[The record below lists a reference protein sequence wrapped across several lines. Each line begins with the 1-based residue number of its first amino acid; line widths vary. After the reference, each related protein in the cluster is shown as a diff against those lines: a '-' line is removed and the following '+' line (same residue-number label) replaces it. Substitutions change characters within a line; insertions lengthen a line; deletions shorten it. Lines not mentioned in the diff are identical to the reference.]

1 MTTGAYWRDELAEAL
16 ARTDTRWSVDELLK
30 AVSSCNAGLVNV
42 AGWLSDEMRMGRVH
56 LVAGDDPTA
65 RPQRYMMVPGAG
77 LGGRRGQR

>member
-1 MTTGAYWRDELAEAL
+1 MTTSAYWRDELAEAL

-30 AVSSCNAGLVNV
+30 AVSSGDAGLASV

-65 RPQRYMMVPGAG
+65 RPLRYTMVPGAG
-77 LGGRRGQR
+77 LGGRRHQR